1 MNSAPGVARAAGG
14 RTVKHTRVIIN
25 ALALLLL
32 AAAFPVSAFAQG
44 NSNTNPDDPYL
55 VCENCWS
62 QPDPTPAPRQQ
73 AQATPT
79 PAPTDD
85 KGLKVSFVYLTDH
98 ARGLVPM
105 MRRLVERPLLGT
117 IQRIAWV
124 LASIILVFSF
134 MRVLKENNGASDD
147 FYYWIARGTL
157 WMQLLIVGPF
167 VVSMFLIVGNL
178 LTIPLDGISG
188 DLQHTFDEKYQEFME
203 GHFIIKDSKA
213 VFVPP
218 MEDGSP
224 GLLGILYD
232 KETKINDIDKIGNA
246 LDVSSWSMPKLFA
259 LMGFCRGALE
269 FFDFFLIIGGGFILI
284 GLRLGS
290 PIAIAMGIDQK
301 MAHQMT
307 YPYAW
312 GTAAYTLVFPVFRE
326 IIRIVAYTVANLGL
340 AVYDGRPMYWM
351 DERTGAII
359 TNNGYEP
366 TITIFIAA
374 FMMLVAALSMPMA
387 TVMAYR
393 FVRGQ
398 NFEGIS
404 SVTGGWMASI
414 VGTGIEAY
422 GLRAGAAIQ
431 KQAENTQIQGGYQS
445 EQTRAGGALEA
456 ANLGARARQIAG
468 TANIQGGL
476 IAALAG
482 IRGNQVTQTM
492 IASASA
498 QFGKDQTRAGVGL
511 SQRDIEIRRGQAV
524 GDTDIGMR
532 RDLQTGAGHT
542 SAEKSQTL
550 GSSLGPLGLYWSYK
564 GITKRNVTDREAAN
578 TFSGQT
584 ISLENQTAGRLT
596 QSQTQYEGDM
606 GVAFDRQ
613 LGATVAGVNAGA
625 GIASGGASRGAQVS
639 AGGINQAYTLEMK
652 GNQTV
657 YNSTVEAATI
667 SRDAGLEAANLRALN
682 HIVTGFFRDVAKRV
696 DTGLQPRY

>member
-1 MNSAPGVARAAGG
+1 
-14 RTVKHTRVIIN
+14 VKHTRVIIN

-32 AAAFPVSAFAQG
+32 TAGFPLSALAQG
-44 NSNTNPDDPYL
+44 NSNTNPGDPYL

-73 AQATPT
+73 ASPAPT
-79 PAPTDD
+79 PAPTDE

-98 ARGLVPM
+98 AREPVPK
-105 MRRLVERPLLGT
+105 MRRLVEKPLLGT

-134 MRVLKENNGASDD
+134 IRVLKENNGASDD

-188 DLQHTFDEKYQEFME
+188 DLQHTFDEKYREFME

-232 KETKINDIDKIGNA
+232 KETKITDIDKIGNA

-393 FVRGQ
+393 FMRGQ

-414 VGTGIEAY
+414 VGTGVEAY

-445 EQTRAGGALEA
+445 ESTRAQGSLDA

-476 IAALAG
+476 IAALAN

-542 SAEKSQTL
+542 SAEKNQTL

-584 ISLENQTAGRLT
+584 ISLENQTTGRLT

-606 GVAFDRQ
+606 GAAFDRQ

-639 AGGINQAYTLEMK
+639 VGGINQAYTLEMK

-657 YNSTVEAATI
+657 YNSTIEAATI

-682 HIVTGFFRDVAKRV
+682 HIVTGFFRDVAKCV